1 MSRLLVALLWV
12 LHWLPLPL
20 LAALGRGFGALLF
33 HLARSRR
40 HVAEVNLRLCF
51 PEWTEEARRAVLRE
65 HFRLLGRSIVERGVS
80 WFASAERIRRLVR
93 LEGKEGV
100 DVLRAQGRP
109 VILLVPHFLGL
120 DMGGTRV
127 AMEYDGVYVYSRPK
141 RDPVADRWLN
151 WGRSRFGDQL
161 QVARQDGIR
170 PVVRALRAGRPLY
183 YLPDLDYGRKES
195 VFVPF
200 FGVPAATITGL
211 SRLAR
216 LTGAAV
222 VPCVTEMLPDG
233 KGYVTRFGEPW
244 ADFPSEDE
252 VADAARMNRWLE
264 GEIRR
269 MPAQYHW
276 VHRRFKTRPP
286 GEPRL
291 Y

>member
-1 MSRLLVALLWV
+1 MSRLFVALLWM
-12 LHWLPLPL
+12 LHWLPLSL
-20 LAALGRGFGALLF
+20 QAAIGRGFGALLF

-51 PEWTEEARRAVLRE
+51 PEWTEAARRAVLRE
-65 HFRLLGRSIVERGVS
+65 HFRLLGRSILKRGIA
-80 WFASAERIRRLVR
+80 WFAAAERIRRLVR
-93 LEGKEGV
+93 LEGREHLDGV
-100 DVLRAQGRP
+100 LAQGRAAI
-109 VILLVPHFLGL
+109 VVAPHFLGL

-141 RDPVADRWLN
+141 RDPVANRWLN

-161 QVARQDGIR
+161 MVARQDGIR

-200 FGVPAATITGL
+200 FGVPAATITAL

-222 VPCVTEMLPDG
+222 LTCVTEILPDG

-244 ADFPSEDE
+244 EDFPSEDE

-269 MPAQYHW
+269 MPAQYYW

-286 GEPRL
+286 GAAPV

>member
-12 LHWLPLPL
+12 LHWLPLSL
-20 LAALGRGFGALLF
+20 QATIGRGFGALLF
-33 HLARSRR
+33 QLARSRR

-65 HFRLLGRSIVERGVS
+65 HFRLLGRSIVERGIS

-93 LEGKEGV
+93 LEGREHLDGV
-100 DVLRAQGRP
+100 LAQGQAAI
-109 VILLVPHFLGL
+109 VVAPHFLGL

-141 RDPVADRWLN
+141 RDPVANRWLN

-161 QVARQDGIR
+161 MVARQDGIR

-200 FGVPAATITGL
+200 FGVPAATITAL

-222 VPCVTEMLPDG
+222 LTCVTEILPDG

-269 MPAQYHW
+269 MPAQYYW

>member
-1 MSRLLVALLWV
+1 MSRLFVALLWM
-12 LHWLPLPL
+12 LHWLPLSL
-20 LAALGRGFGALLF
+20 QAAIGRGFGALLF

-51 PEWTEEARRAVLRE
+51 PEWTEAARRAVLRE
-65 HFRLLGRSIVERGVS
+65 HFRLLGRSILERGIA
-80 WFASAERIRRLVR
+80 WFAAAERIRRLVR
-93 LEGKEGV
+93 LEGREHLDGV
-100 DVLRAQGRP
+100 LAQGRAAI
-109 VILLVPHFLGL
+109 VVAPHFLGL

-141 RDPVADRWLN
+141 RDPVANRWLN

-161 QVARQDGIR
+161 MVARQDGIR

-200 FGVPAATITGL
+200 FGVPAATITAL

-222 VPCVTEMLPDG
+222 LTCVTEILPDG

-244 ADFPSEDE
+244 EDFPSEDE

-269 MPAQYHW
+269 MPAQYYW

-286 GEPRL
+286 GAAPV

>member
-12 LHWLPLPL
+12 LHWLPLSL
-20 LAALGRGFGALLF
+20 QAAIGRGFGALLF
-33 HLARSRR
+33 QLARSRR

-65 HFRLLGRSIVERGVS
+65 HFRLLGRSIVERGIS

-93 LEGKEGV
+93 LEGREHLDGV
-100 DVLRAQGRP
+100 LAQGRAAI
-109 VILLVPHFLGL
+109 VVAPHFLGL

-141 RDPVADRWLN
+141 RDPVANRWLN

-161 QVARQDGIR
+161 MVARQDGIR
-170 PVVRALRAGRPLY
+170 PVVRALRTGRPLY

-200 FGVPAATITGL
+200 FGVPAATITAL

-222 VPCVTEMLPDG
+222 LTCVTEILPDG

-269 MPAQYHW
+269 MPAQYYW

-286 GEPRL
+286 GAAPV

>member
-1 MSRLLVALLWV
+1 MSRLLVALLWM
-12 LHWLPLPL
+12 LHWLPLSL
-20 LAALGRGFGALLF
+20 QVAIGRGFGALLF

-65 HFRLLGRSIVERGVS
+65 HFRLLGRSILERGIA
-80 WFASAERIRRLVR
+80 WFASAERIRRLVK
-93 LEGKEGV
+93 LEGREHLDGV
-100 DVLRAQGRP
+100 LAQGRAAI
-109 VILLVPHFLGL
+109 VVAPHFLGL

-141 RDPVADRWLN
+141 RDPVANRWLN

-161 QVARQDGIR
+161 MVARQDGIR

-200 FGVPAATITGL
+200 FGVPAATITAL

-222 VPCVTEMLPDG
+222 LTCVTEILPDG

-244 ADFPSEDE
+244 EDFPSEDE

-269 MPAQYHW
+269 MPAQYYW

-286 GEPRL
+286 GAAPV

>member
-1 MSRLLVALLWV
+1 MSRLLVALLWM
-12 LHWLPLPL
+12 LHWLPLSL
-20 LAALGRGFGALLF
+20 QAAIGRGFGALLF
-33 HLARSRR
+33 QLARSRR

-51 PEWTEEARRAVLRE
+51 PEWTEEERRAVLHE
-65 HFRLLGRSIVERGVS
+65 HFRLLGRSILERGVA
-80 WFASAERIRRLVR
+80 WFAPAERIRRLVR

-100 DVLRAQGRP
+100 DAIRAQGRP

-127 AMEYDGVYVYSRPK
+127 AMEYDGVYVYSRQK
-141 RDPVADRWLN
+141 KDPVADHWLN

-244 ADFPSEDE
+244 KDFPSEDE

-269 MPAQYHW
+269 MPAQYYW

-286 GEPRL
+286 GAAPL